1 MNRIELKQKQ
11 RTRRKMRVRKKVYGT
26 PERPR
31 MTIFR
36 SNKHTYV
43 QVIDDTTGKT
53 LVTAS
58 NLEKELAS
66 VKNTVTD
73 VVKIGQAIG
82 ERLKKAN
89 IAKIVFDR
97 NGYLFHGVVKAV
109 ADGARKAGIEF

>member
-1 MNRIELKQKQ
+1 MDRIELKNAQ
-11 RTRRKMRVRKKVYGT
+11 RSRRKLRVRKKIYGT

-31 MTIFR
+31 MTVFR

-53 LVTAS
+53 LVAAS

-66 VKNTVTD
+66 VKNTIREAG
-73 VVKIGQAIG
+73 KIGEAAA
-82 ERLKKAN
+82 ERMKSAN
-89 IAKIVFDR
+89 ITKVVFDR
-97 NGYLFHGVVKAV
+97 NGYLYHGVIKAV